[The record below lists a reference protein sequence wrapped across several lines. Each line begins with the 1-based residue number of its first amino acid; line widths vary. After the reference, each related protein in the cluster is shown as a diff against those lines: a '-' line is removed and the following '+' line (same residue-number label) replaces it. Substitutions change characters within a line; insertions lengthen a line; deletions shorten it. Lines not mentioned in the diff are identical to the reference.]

1 MIPVQEIIYQ
11 YLSGVS
17 SDYDLGGDWPAYV
30 GYFPDNAS
38 DTNSV
43 AVLDRT
49 GINLVRCLDNTVV
62 DQYGVQIL
70 VRAPNVEVSGVI
82 TLGSKI
88 AGTKAFEIKLGLDA
102 INRLP
107 VTVDGTI
114 YEITSVR
121 TLGPPEG
128 FGITDDADRWTYS
141 LNMLVHTHAQ

>member
-1 MIPVQEIIYQ
+1 MIPVQEIIHQ

-38 DTNSV
+38 DANSV

-49 GINLVRCLDNTVV
+49 GINLIRCLDNTVV

-70 VRAPNVEVSGVI
+70 VRAVDS
-82 TLGSKI
+82 LI

-107 VTVDGTI
+107 VTVNGTI